1 MANIPNL
8 PVTIVGKVLGGS
20 VSTNTYYTNASSL
33 YNGYPYTYDVTLELV
48 PVLNS
53 DDRITPN
60 AYTYDANHI
69 QVGMWVGQPNGLM
82 YQIIAINSVTSG
94 SLIDVTIKD
103 VDLFNLLS
111 DTTFSGN
118 NTPVEETFGIVFG
131 ISEDG
136 DPILNGLELQRGN
149 LSDIN
154 YWVNDFYARFQYRNL
169 ITTYYNNNPSNL
181 VYSTGYTVG
190 QLVYL
195 DSTGQ
200 FQVVDDTNQSE
211 LEKAF
216 GVITSVNEPEDGNMT
231 VRPFGKITGGLSLA
245 GLGNIGDVLYY
256 DMTGTTTSYVTD
268 VKPGSYPLPVYVKI
282 SDTTASFLGWPL
294 VPGTGIGGGSGTSG
308 ISGTSGESGSSGTSG
323 ESGQAGTS
331 GESGSSGTSGETG
344 TSGISGIDGAHSLRW
359 LLNTSSSSTPSSS
372 EFNTYDGLSYGQT
385 TYALISTFLINQ
397 TAVQGSAL
405 GLLQTAYD
413 VRLTNPI
420 IIQITQADDNTVTA
434 SFSVTSISILSGVY
448 SFDVSPLYASGVIT
462 DTKEYVISIA
472 ISGSSGTSG
481 LSGATVTGATL
492 TNTVL
497 EIQNS
502 DSSTVQVDFD
512 PANDAQSKE
521 GVTTHGFIFLDENS
535 FTGDTFNLIFTTSA
549 NTDPIQVKELQ
560 ITGFTSK
567 LTYVVLDVVST
578 GSTENYIVTLPP
590 FVSAND
596 ESRVIK
602 FVTKRNNLDNA
613 NDLMVASKWTSGG
626 TQDRIIAANINT
638 KLTNAGYFFP
648 LETLESV
655 ELLYDGYDWLVV
667 NTQKQ
672 QYVQATP
679 VNYLMYGTNGTAG
692 SFKNRDINN
701 LL

>member
-1 MANIPNL
+1 MANISNL

-33 YNGYPYTYDVTLELV
+33 YNGYSYTYDVTLELV

-118 NTPVEETFGIVFG
+118 NAPVEETFGIVFG

-308 ISGTSGESGSSGTSG
+308 ISGTSGNSGTSGSSGVDGNDGSNSIRWYWNSSTIVSTTYFITTDGAGSVENNLKLINDIELDHYNSNAIYSISWLSEIASLVGIGLQVILQITELNNPSVSGIYYISSDMSTPSSAKYSLSAIVADGLLTAGKEYTISWVANASSSGSSGTSG
-323 ESGQAGTS
+323 ESG
-331 GESGSSGTSGETG
+331 
-344 TSGISGIDGAHSLRW
+344 
-359 LLNTSSSSTPSSS
+359 
-372 EFNTYDGLSYGQT
+372 
-385 TYALISTFLINQ
+385 
-397 TAVQGSAL
+397 
-405 GLLQTAYD
+405 
-413 VRLTNPI
+413 
-420 IIQITQADDNTVTA
+420 
-434 SFSVTSISILSGVY
+434 
-448 SFDVSPLYASGVIT
+448 
-462 DTKEYVISIA
+462 
-472 ISGSSGTSG
+472 
-481 LSGATVTGATL
+481 TVTGLTL
-492 TNTVL
+492 NSTIL

-502 DSSTVQVDFD
+502 DSTTVQVDFD
-512 PANDAQSKE
+512 PADDAQSKE

-535 FTGDTFNLIFTTSA
+535 FTGDTFNVIFTASS
-549 NTDPIQVKELQ
+549 NTDTIQVKELQ
-560 ITGFTSK
+560 VTGFTAK
-567 LTYVVLDVVST
+567 LTYVVLDVVNT
-578 GSTENYIVTLPP
+578 GSTENYIVVLPP

-613 NDLMVASKWTSGG
+613 NDLMVASKWASGG

-638 KLTNAGYFFP
+638 KLANAGYFFP

>member
-33 YNGYPYTYDVTLELV
+33 YDGYPYTYDVTLELV

-118 NTPVEETFGIVFG
+118 NAPVEETFGIVFG

-200 FQVVDDTNQSE
+200 FQIVDDTHQWE

-308 ISGTSGESGSSGTSG
+308 ISGTSGEAGVS
-323 ESGQAGTS
+323 GTS
-331 GESGSSGTSGETG
+331 GESGSSGTSGESGSSG
-344 TSGISGIDGAHSLRW
+344 TSGESGSSGTSGEAGSSGSSGYSFNWMGVWDGDPITGSTISYGLNDVVYYNGITYIFTD
-359 LLNTSSSSTPSSS
+359 TTPS
-372 EFNTYDGLSYGQT
+372 G
-385 TYALISTFLINQ
+385 
-397 TAVQGSAL
+397 VGS
-405 GLLQTAYD
+405 
-413 VRLTNPI
+413 NPPDSNPDWG
-420 IIQITQADDNTVTA
+420 TM
-434 SFSVTSISILSGVY
+434 
-448 SFDVSPLYASGVIT
+448 
-462 DTKEYVISIA
+462 A

-481 LSGATVTGATL
+481 FGSTSGGSAVTGVTL
-492 TNTVL
+492 TNTIL

-502 DSSTVQVDFD
+502 DSTTVQVDFD
-512 PANDAQSKE
+512 PADDAQSKE

-535 FTGDTFNLIFTTSA
+535 FTGDTFNVIFTASS
-549 NTDPIQVKELQ
+549 NTDTIQVKELQ
-560 ITGFTSK
+560 VTGFTAK
-567 LTYVVLDVVST
+567 LTYVVLDVVNT
-578 GSTENYIVTLPP
+578 GSTENYVVVLPP

-602 FVTKRNNLDNA
+602 FVTKRNNLNNA
-613 NDLMVASKWTSGG
+613 TDLMVASKWTSGG

-638 KLTNAGYFFP
+638 KLANAGYFFP